1 MSRYDEEVRAH
12 ISPGSESIL
21 PSETR
26 RGRDALAPC
35 ACVTPGVNS
44 SMKSNGMA
52 DESPA
57 GWRGASRRCVFPAC
71 PGVPSLVQGI
81 RMPHSLQ
88 GGFLEAP
95 AFLLSF
101 WASGRPNSPF
111 SPCGRKGWGDEG
123 LTGVEFLASACVPSS
138 VSAIRTPKLPLL
150 PLWEKGAGGMR
161 VQVGHHA
168 SYSTRPSCRAN
179 RTSGVWDIHI
189 ISTGV

>member
-35 ACVTPGVNS
+35 ACVTPGANS

-57 GWRGASRRCVFPAC
+57 GWWGASRRCVFPAC

-81 RMPHSLQ
+81 RMPHLYRVVFGKPLHSFSRFGLQ
-88 GGFLEAP
+88 DAQTPPSPLVGEGG
-95 AFLLSF
+95 
-101 WASGRPNSPF
+101 R
-111 SPCGRKGWGDEG
+111 GDE
-123 LTGVEFLASACVPSS
+123 
-138 VSAIRTPKLPLL
+138 
-150 PLWEKGAGGMR
+150 
-161 VQVGHHA
+161 
-168 SYSTRPSCRAN
+168 RAN
-179 RTSGVWDIHI
+179 TPRIQPDHQSPLPGDCVRTFV
-189 ISTGV
+189 

>member
-1 MSRYDEEVRAH
+1 M
-12 ISPGSESIL
+12 
-21 PSETR
+21 R

-88 GGFLEAP
+88 GGFL
-95 AFLLSF
+95 
-101 WASGRPNSPF
+101 
-111 SPCGRKGWGDEG
+111 SPCI
-123 LTGVEFLASACVPSS
+123 PSL
-138 VSAIRTPKLPLL
+138 VLGFRTIKLPLL
-150 PLWEKGAGGMR
+150 LLWEKGVGGDEGKDAR
-161 VQVGHHA
+161 EC
-168 SYSTRPSCRAN
+168 SKPRISPKNSTSESVCYPRGEQCSNAQR
-179 RTSGVWDIHI
+179 
-189 ISTGV
+189 STTCAILFPARRHCLKGFR

>member
-1 MSRYDEEVRAH
+1 
-12 ISPGSESIL
+12 L

-35 ACVTPGVNS
+35 ACVTPGANS

-88 GGFLEAP
+88 GGFL
-95 AFLLSF
+95 
-101 WASGRPNSPF
+101 
-111 SPCGRKGWGDEG
+111 SPCI
-123 LTGVEFLASACVPSS
+123 PSL
-138 VSAIRTPKLPLL
+138 VLGFRTPKLPLL
-150 PLWEKGAGGMR
+150 PLWEKGVGGMR
-161 VQVGHHA
+161 GQ
-168 SYSTRPSCRAN
+168 TRPEYNQTINPRCLATACALSFEPGAEFDPPAAMLPLPTLAYTPVRGCCLAAH
-179 RTSGVWDIHI
+179 WD
-189 ISTGV
+189 SE

>member
-71 PGVPSLVQGI
+71 PGAHLWFQVSGCPTFT
-81 RMPHSLQ
+81 
-88 GGFLEAP
+88 GGFFGKPLHTISRFRHQDAQPPPSPRVGEG
-95 AFLLSF
+95 
-101 WASGRPNSPF
+101 GRGDERANTPNLPLRPVWEKGGGGMRGQTRPTSPF
-111 SPCGRKGWGDEG
+111 APCGR
-123 LTGVEFLASACVPSS
+123 
-138 VSAIRTPKLPLL
+138 R
-150 PLWEKGAGGMR
+150 GAGG
-161 VQVGHHA
+161 
-168 SYSTRPSCRAN
+168 
-179 RTSGVWDIHI
+179 
-189 ISTGV
+189 

>member
-35 ACVTPGVNS
+35 ACVTPGANS

-88 GGFLEAP
+88 GGFL
-95 AFLLSF
+95 
-101 WASGRPNSPF
+101 
-111 SPCGRKGWGDEG
+111 SPCI
-123 LTGVEFLASACVPSS
+123 PSL
-138 VSAIRTPKLPLL
+138 VLGFRTPKLPLL
-150 PLWEKGAGGMR
+150 PVWEKGVGGMRGQKRPTSPSSRVGEGGRGDEGANTPNLPLRPVWEKGAGGMR
-161 VQVGHHA
+161 GKSVQPPLLPV
-168 SYSTRPSCRAN
+168 
-179 RTSGVWDIHI
+179 
-189 ISTGV
+189 

>member
-57 GWRGASRRCVFPAC
+57 GWWGASRRCVFPAC

-81 RMPHSLQ
+81 RMPHLYRVVFGKPLHSFSRFGLQ
-88 GGFLEAP
+88 DAQTPPSPRVDEGGRGDERANTPNLP
-95 AFLLSF
+95 L
-101 WASGRPNSPF
+101 RPVWEKGGGGMRGQTRPTSPF
-111 SPCGRKGWGDEG
+111 APCGR
-123 LTGVEFLASACVPSS
+123 
-138 VSAIRTPKLPLL
+138 R
-150 PLWEKGAGGMR
+150 GAGGCSQR
-161 VQVGHHA
+161 
-168 SYSTRPSCRAN
+168 
-179 RTSGVWDIHI
+179 
-189 ISTGV
+189 